1 MARALIFLGR
11 VGLAGVFLYAAY
23 SKLRHPWTL
32 FALSIDSYRL
42 LPESGV
48 IFLARTLPWLELALG
63 LLMAVGYQLRYVA
76 AVASSLLL
84 VFFSVML
91 RSYLKG
97 LGIDCGCFGFGEAL
111 GVGTLVRDGF
121 LVVVSLAITVAAFFI
136 ASQHRDLQAGP
147 VSPEKE

>member
-1 MARALIFLGR
+1 MGRTLILLGR
-11 VGLAGVFLYAAY
+11 LGLGGVFLYAAY

-32 FALSIDSYRL
+32 FALSIDAYRL

-48 IFLARTLPWLELALG
+48 IFVARTLPWLELALG
-63 LLMAVGYQLRYVA
+63 LLLLVGYQLRYVA
-76 AVASSLLL
+76 TAASSILLL
-84 VFFSVML
+84 FFAVML

-121 LVVVSLAITVAAFFI
+121 LVIISLALTVAAFSRARQPREI
-136 ASQHRDLQAGP
+136 RAEP
-147 VSPEKE
+147 VPPEKP